1 MLRGPPRSTRTHTLF
16 PYTTLFRAGHVA
28 ALDQGA
34 AAAGVVEAA
43 EDVEQA
49 RFARAR
55 GPGDGHETPGVDP
68 QVHARQRVHRLAAH
82 TTRPVHL
89 LQFAHSEH
97 PIPFPPPPGAHPRTP
112 PHTTPWAKMYPPL
125 VRSTESTSH

>member
-28 ALDQGA
+28 ALDQVA

-49 RFARAR
+49 RRARAR
-55 GPGDGHETPGVDP
+55 GPGDGHELPGVDP
-68 QVHARQRVHRLAAH
+68 QLHARQRVHGLAAH
-82 TTRPVHL
+82 RVAPVHL
-89 LQFAHSEH
+89 LQFDHL
-97 PIPFPPPPGAHPRTP
+97 AHPMALP
-112 PHTTPWAKMYPPL
+112 PRRCAQLRPPSKTTPRAVGSP
-125 VRSTESTSH
+125 